1 MFCDFYVGLI
11 LFFSVFIFLASCV
24 ELDCK
29 RWLALLS
36 LSHICLVPVKLC
48 VAEGLGF
55 HARFCYCL
63 GHGLSSCMAFVYF
76 WFMSSVRGSR
86 SWVGM
91 KMFVCGS
98 SVWEFAGVFCFCV
111 CGSFPT
117 CLQFFCELASMHYSG
132 FYGGMLFYLM
142 GVYLFIGALVA
153 LVSLGSFS
161 VRCRVMRPCDGVACG
176 PIGALLFLGVLN
188 FLCFLFF

>member
-1 MFCDFYVGLI
+1 M
-11 LFFSVFIFLASCV
+11 
-24 ELDCK
+24 
-29 RWLALLS
+29 
-36 LSHICLVPVKLC
+36 PVKLC

-55 HARFCYCL
+55 HVRLSYCL

-76 WFMSSVRGSR
+76 WFMRLVRGSR

-91 KMFVCGS
+91 KMFVSGS
-98 SVWEFAGVFCFCV
+98 RVWEFVGVLCFCV

-117 CLQFFCELASMHYSG
+117 CLQFFCELVSMYYSG

-142 GVYLFIGALVA
+142 CLYLFVVSLVA
-153 LVSLGSFS
+153 LVSLGSFL
-161 VRCRVMRPCDGVACG
+161 VRCRVMRPSDGVACG
-176 PIGALLFLGVLN
+176 PTRAFVFLGVLN